1 MKDLPPFLITM
12 FIKIVEQL
20 CPQNKSKVGHPIKY
34 ETEVYLNLIFRR
46 MRTGIQWNEFQKL
59 NIIRPEYSGI
69 CKKQRQWVKC
79 GVFKEFWKRCIIF
92 YSKRKGI
99 QWNSLLVDASY
110 VKNIRGRNLLGRNPT
125 DRGRNSSKISAL
137 TDKRGVP
144 LSIIIEKGNVHDSKL
159 LATTLDNLITR
170 KRCDKRRKKNL
181 HADLGY
187 YGAKC
192 SETIKNFG
200 YKPVIPIKK
209 HKGKSKPLVT
219 TDSKLNNA
227 IRSRVEAYFGW
238 IDQYRLLH
246 LRHELYSDTY
256 LALTQFASGCIAIQK
271 CL

>member
-46 MRTGIQWNEFQKL
+46 MRTGIQWNEFKKL
-59 NIIRPEYSGI
+59 KKIGPEYSGI

-92 YSKRKGI
+92 YSKHKGI

-159 LATTLDNLITR
+159 LAATLDNLITR
-170 KRCDKRRKKNL
+170 KRCCMPEPR
-181 HADLGY
+181 HAGAVTNSDL
-187 YGAKC
+187 
-192 SETIKNFG
+192 
-200 YKPVIPIKK
+200 
-209 HKGKSKPLVT
+209 
-219 TDSKLNNA
+219 LN
-227 IRSRVEAYFGW
+227 
-238 IDQYRLLH
+238 
-246 LRHELYSDTY
+246 T
-256 LALTQFASGCIAIQK
+256 
-271 CL
+271 

>member
-1 MKDLPPFLITM
+1 
-12 FIKIVEQL
+12 
-20 CPQNKSKVGHPIKY
+20 
-34 ETEVYLNLIFRR
+34 

-59 NIIRPEYSGI
+59 NIIGPEYSGI

-79 GVFKEFWKRCIIF
+79 GVFKEFWKRCIKF

-110 VKNIRGRNLLGRNPT
+110 VKNIRGCMVASDQAGGRNLLGRNPT

-144 LSIIIEKGNVHDSKL
+144 LSIIIEKGLHGRPRPGRGNIHDSKI

-209 HKGKSKPLVT
+209 HKGKSSPLVT
-219 TDSKLNNA
+219 ADSKLNNA
-227 IRSRVEAYFGW
+227 IRSPACPARAAARVEAYFGW
-238 IDQYRLLH
+238 LH
-246 LRHELYSDTY
+246 GR
-256 LALTQFASGCIAIQK
+256 Q
-271 CL
+271 

>member
-12 FIKIVEQL
+12 FVNIVKQL

-34 ETEVYLNLIFRR
+34 GTEIYLNLIFRR
-46 MRTGIQWNEFQKL
+46 MRTGMQWNEFQKL
-59 NIIRPEYSGI
+59 NIIGPEYSGI
-69 CKKQRQWVKC
+69 CKKQGKWVKY

-92 YSKRKGI
+92 YSKSKGI

-159 LATTLDNLITR
+159 LAITLDNIIIR

-192 SETIKNFG
+192 SETIKKFG
-200 YKPVIPIKK
+200 YNPIVPIKK
-209 HKGKSKPLVT
+209 QKGKSKPLMT
-219 TDSKLNNA
+219 TESKLNNA
-227 IRSRVEAYFGW
+227 IRSPACPVRAAARVEAYFGW
-238 IDQYRLLH
+238 LH
-246 LRHELYSDTY
+246 GR
-256 LALTQFASGCIAIQK
+256 Q
-271 CL
+271 